1 MQLGK
6 MNANSP
12 NPRLAGAVLKID
24 LAALRYNYKS
34 LAAKAGVE
42 CAAAIKGEAYGLGAD
57 ECGKALWQEGCRTFF
72 VARPEEGGALR
83 KSLPLAAIYVLDGLY
98 PGHSDY
104 YVKHKLRPALTS
116 LAQAEDW
123 AKHGKG
129 QPCAIHIDTGIN
141 RAGFDRHEFLSLAEN
156 SALNYK
162 LNIALLMSHLACSDG
177 PRHPM
182 NRKQLELF
190 RYAKTYYPHLPA
202 SLANSSGIF
211 LGKSYAFD
219 MVRPGVALYGGNPVL
234 PRKNPMKPVAHL
246 SAKVLQ
252 VRTVRKGETVGY
264 SATWKAPRD
273 SRIAVLAAGYRDGI
287 ARKLSSS
294 KPDGPA
300 QVWLGNKRCPIV
312 GRVSMDMMCVDV
324 TSVKSV
330 REGDEAELFGA
341 HISVDEVAGWAG
353 TISYELLTHLGSR
366 YARIYA
372 E

>member
-1 MQLGK
+1 MHFGK
-6 MNANSP
+6 MNADSP
-12 NPRLAGAVLKID
+12 NPQLAGAILRID

-42 CAAAIKGEAYGLGAD
+42 CAAAIKGEAYGIGSA

-83 KSLPLAAIYVLDGLY
+83 KTLPDAAICVLDGLY
-98 PGHSDY
+98 PGASDY
-104 YVKHKLRPALTS
+104 YVKHKLRPALAS

-129 QPCAIHIDTGIN
+129 NPCAIHVDTGIN
-141 RAGFDRHEFLSLAEN
+141 RAGFDRREFLQLAEN
-156 SALNYK
+156 AALNYK
-162 LNIALLMSHLACSDG
+162 LNIVLLMSHLACADS
-177 PRHPM
+177 PKHPM

-190 RYAKTYYPHLPA
+190 KYARTFYPHLQA

-211 LGKSYAFD
+211 LGKAYAFD

-234 PRKNPMKPVAHL
+234 HKKNPMKPVAHL
-246 SAKVLQ
+246 SARVLQ

-294 KPDGPA
+294 KPNGPA

-324 TSVKSV
+324 TSAKSV
-330 REGDEAELFGA
+330 REGDHAELFGA
-341 HISVDEVAGWAG
+341 HISVDEVAAWAG

-366 YARIYA
+366 YARIYTS
-372 E
+372 